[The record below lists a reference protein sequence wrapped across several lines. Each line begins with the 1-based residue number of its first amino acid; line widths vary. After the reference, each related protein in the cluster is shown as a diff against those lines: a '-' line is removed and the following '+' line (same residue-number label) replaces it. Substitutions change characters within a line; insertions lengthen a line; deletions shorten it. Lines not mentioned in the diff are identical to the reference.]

1 MAGFVMVAV
10 IGLPPA
16 LKLHALPVLYDTALS
31 TNPVA
36 TRVATAASLA
46 VVGDAIVQQQQG
58 DSYNVN
64 RMAGLAAVEA
74 TYRGMMQ
81 QPMLNFLAANFD
93 GSLLQPLLPL
103 LPLTL
108 CAAFERT
115 LINMF
120 VFATLVYYPL
130 FFAIT
135 GHLQGLT
142 FKQSFERAKRRYA
155 GLLGVSTAFWLPVQ
169 LLQFLCVPAKYQ
181 VPFIS
186 LAGCVWNIIL
196 SAFGEAE
203 RVRPHAFGEPPKPK
217 RRAGGLGRVM
227 PVRRRV
233 QREQLAT
240 AAGAA

>member
-1 MAGFVMVAV
+1 MTG
-10 IGLPPA
+10 
-16 LKLHALPVLYDTALS
+16 
-31 TNPVA
+31 
-36 TRVATAASLA
+36 TR
-46 VVGDAIVQQQQG
+46 
-58 DSYNVN
+58 
-64 RMAGLAAVEA
+64 R
-74 TYRGMMQ
+74 RR
-81 QPMLNFLAANFD
+81 FLAGAAAETGAAAKYADSIITNSAGEQVTYIRCAK
-93 GSLLQPLLPL
+93 GSD
-103 LPLTL
+103 
-108 CAAFERT
+108 
-115 LINMF
+115 
-120 VFATLVYYPL
+120 YPL

-135 GHLQGLT
+135 GQLQGLT

-155 GLLGVSTAFWLPVQ
+155 GLFGVSTAFWLPVQ

-217 RRAGGLGRVM
+217 KRAGGLGRVM